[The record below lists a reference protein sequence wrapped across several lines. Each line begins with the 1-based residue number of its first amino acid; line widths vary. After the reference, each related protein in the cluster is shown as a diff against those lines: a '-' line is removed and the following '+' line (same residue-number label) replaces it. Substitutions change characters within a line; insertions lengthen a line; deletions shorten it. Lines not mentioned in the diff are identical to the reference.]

1 MIACGRIT
9 MLGERMKRTF
19 SIFAGL
25 LLLSTVGFAQGGTED
40 SKTYDV
46 LIEAMRGSSQ
56 GECSANLAFF
66 VRPNRSCVKC
76 SIQLELLQN
85 RITEKVS
92 TLCMAN
98 VIVCDRL
105 VEARNISK
113 GMANRSNVTAI
124 PDDGTML
131 SKYFPDGTRTNVL
144 WWVYIDEAAEM
155 FRSGVISEID
165 FDDTQLLSLI
175 DSVDRKRREVQPVSL
190 LNLAEIPGLEMSQPR
205 LGNVL
210 LDSLFLVY
218 DTSMPTIAVYG
229 IEHGS
234 LLHAVS
240 LDTARIELACIPGES
255 LYKDNNG
262 LHSTVEIGGLVADS
276 AGMIH
281 IFFSAMLQR
290 ERDEGGSKVMGVYRA
305 PMHVVYD
312 YQRKRFVSIF
322 RFGDNYTG
330 VESNPSILGSR
341 LYLSGQKYTGATLPI
356 ENYDSLFSAFE
367 FNLSDYTLKPVLT
380 SDSVYR
386 NCRLGLN
393 FLNTYSAVSGNSV
406 FAVQTLGS
414 RIYNL
419 SKNKSEAIVTKDY
432 ILPEEHLLG
441 NGMCA
446 DPSVNIIAALMRN
459 PPKTSIDGLY
469 AIADTVLTVIVADRT
484 FTDGGRKSSFRYH
497 LEFISAM
504 TLQGIGI
511 REINTSEADGHIRG
525 YCVTRMQQQGTTK
538 PRLLALYKN
547 RKGLFIRC
555 YDLSW

>member
-1 MIACGRIT
+1 
-9 MLGERMKRTF
+9 MKSF
-19 SIFAGL
+19 STVFAGL
-25 LLLSTVGFAQGGTED
+25 LFLFTTGIAQGNIQE
-40 SKTYDV
+40 SRPYDLLV
-46 LIEAMRGSSQ
+46 AAMRTSSQ
-56 GECSANLAFF
+56 KECSANLAFF
-66 VRPNRSCVKC
+66 VKPNRSCVKC

-113 GMANRSNVTAI
+113 GMSNRSNVTAI

-131 SKYFPDGTRTNVL
+131 SVYFPDRTRTNVL
-144 WWVYIDEAAEM
+144 WWLYIDEAAEM

-175 DSVDRKRREVQPVSL
+175 DSVDRKRREVQPASL
-190 LNLAEIPGLEMSQPR
+190 LTLAEIPGLEMSQPR
-205 LGNVL
+205 LGNTMF
-210 LDSLFLVY
+210 DSLFLVY
-218 DTSMPTIAVYG
+218 DTSIPTIAVYE

-240 LDTARIELACIPGES
+240 LDTARIELACVSGES
-255 LYKDNNG
+255 LYKDKNG
-262 LHSTVEIGGLVADS
+262 LHPTVEIGGLVADS

-281 IFFSAMLQR
+281 IFFNAMLQR

-312 YQRKRFVSIF
+312 YIRKRFVSIF
-322 RFGDNYTG
+322 RFGDNYSG
-330 VESNPSILGSR
+330 VESNPSILGSS
-341 LYLSGQKYTGATLPI
+341 LYLSGQKYTGATFPI

-419 SKNKSEAIVTKDY
+419 SKDKSEAIVTKDY
-432 ILPEEHLLG
+432 ILPEEHLLV
-441 NGMCA
+441 NGMCDDA
-446 DPSVNIIAALMRN
+446 SVNILAALMRN
-459 PPKTSIDGLY
+459 PPKTSIDGLFS
-469 AIADTVLTVIVADRT
+469 ISDTVLMVIVVDRSY
-484 FTDGGRKSSFRYH
+484 TDGGRKNTFRYH
-497 LEFISAM
+497 LEFLSAVTLSGIATRYIS
-504 TLQGIGI
+504 
-511 REINTSEADGHIRG
+511 TSEADGHIRG
-525 YCVTRMQQQGTTK
+525 YCIARMQQLGATK